1 VNRETLK
8 RLNRILFLRWVET
21 TDEFGTLADNGRH
34 IIKAHV
40 KWHQICESLGIE
52 RLKRMGEDEFDPDG
66 QMLEESIVLMDPA
79 FYGTWLQIPNETA
92 EKILVIGMP

>member
-21 TDEFGTLADNGRH
+21 TDEFGTLADNGRQ

-40 KWHQICESLGIE
+40 KWHETCHSLGIE
-52 RLKRMGEDEFDPDG
+52 LLKRMGEDEFDPDG
-66 QMLEESIVLMDPA
+66 QILEESIVLMDPS
-79 FYGTWLQIPNETA
+79 FYGMWLEMPKETA
-92 EKILVIGMP
+92 EKLLILGMP